1 MTSPTLLM
9 LHTLSRKSAQRPV
22 FRVRREMDRVTSS
35 VMLSPV
41 FMTRV
46 IVTISPPRSYR
57 DYYQKFA
64 PLVAIQS
71 ILEMAFATS
80 TATRRPANMMA
91 EIVSSSSYCL
101 WVRQFLDGD
110 NVMGIRIHGKST
122 LASAVM
128 LLSFLSPVLV
138 QAACSQSDLKGTWF
152 TYSLS
157 VDSFVTEDH
166 SLTVSSMTNRC
177 KVKVSSSGD
186 IVASKSSCKFRDQVG
201 KDPLNITSGDIK
213 VNPKCKLKGSITMEL
228 FGTSSITLIL
238 ESGALAKDKTTF
250 SAVGY
255 SEVEPDVIT
264 HMTAVKQ

>member
-1 MTSPTLLM
+1 
-9 LHTLSRKSAQRPV
+9 
-22 FRVRREMDRVTSS
+22 
-35 VMLSPV
+35 
-41 FMTRV
+41 
-46 IVTISPPRSYR
+46 
-57 DYYQKFA
+57 
-64 PLVAIQS
+64 
-71 ILEMAFATS
+71 
-80 TATRRPANMMA
+80 
-91 EIVSSSSYCL
+91 
-101 WVRQFLDGD
+101 
-110 NVMGIRIHGKST
+110 MGIRIHGKST
-122 LASAVM
+122 FASAVM
-128 LLSFLSPVLV
+128 LLSLLSPVLV

-157 VDSFVTEDH
+157 VDSFVTGDP

-201 KDPLNITSGDIK
+201 KDPLNITSGEIK
-213 VNPKCKLKGSITMEL
+213 VNPRCKLNGSITMEL
-228 FGTSSITLIL
+228 IGTSSITLIL